1 MVLLHVRQSIDDSVI
16 FNKNVDIEFSA
27 HDALLE

>member
-1 MVLLHVRQSIDDSVI
+1 MLVKKTITIWTKTNYD
-16 FNKNVDIEFSA
+16 KNVNIEFSA